1 MLTKT
6 DYLAFKQCPKAYWL
20 KNNPDQCIS
29 KNNSSNSTTIDKG
42 NMVNRVARGL
52 FPGGNLVNYQSH
64 QKMMQE
70 TNELISKGVSI
81 IYEGTFVYN
90 GLLVRCDILTRNSD
104 GWHLYEVKSSTR
116 MKAKFLDDLAIQ
128 TFVLQNNLPIKSV
141 NLVYLNKEYAREGKL
156 DLNSLFTIADV
167 TDETAALLPTV
178 DKDIVTM
185 KSIVG
190 QRSYKYDI
198 GNHCEKYAKDD
209 NPCIFIDLC
218 WSHIPSY
225 SVFNLAR
232 IGKKKFDLYQ
242 SGILKIE
249 DIPDEYK
256 LTKTQQIQ
264 VTALKENKD
273 IINKAVITEFMSQ
286 FHFPLY
292 FLDFETFQQPIPLFK
307 GVKPYQQIPFQ
318 YSLHILEDEN
328 SLEEHREFLATAGKD
343 PRRDLAERLV
353 EDIPLD
359 VCSIVYNQKFEKMV
373 LKNLAESFPDL
384 ADHLMNIHDNIVD
397 LMIPFEKKWVYRN
410 EMKGSSSIK
419 NVLPALLPGI
429 AELDYHKLTIQN
441 GSMAMEVYE
450 TLHLRTP
457 EEIETIRTD
466 LLSYCKLDT
475 IAMVRLWQKLA
486 EIRHDE

>member
-1 MLTKT
+1 M
-6 DYLAFKQCPKAYWL
+6 
-20 KNNPDQCIS
+20 
-29 KNNSSNSTTIDKG
+29 
-42 NMVNRVARGL
+42 
-52 FPGGNLVNYQSH
+52 
-64 QKMMQE
+64 
-70 TNELISKGVSI
+70 
-81 IYEGTFVYN
+81 
-90 GLLVRCDILTRNSD
+90 
-104 GWHLYEVKSSTR
+104 KSSTR

-128 TFVLQNNLPIKSV
+128 AFVLQNNLPIKSV
-141 NLVYLNKEYAREGKL
+141 NFVYLNKGYAREDEL
-156 DLNSLFTIADV
+156 DLYSLFTIADV
-167 TDETAALLPTV
+167 TEETTTLQPTV

-190 QRSYKYDI
+190 KRSYKYDI
-198 GNHCEKYAKDD
+198 GNHCEKYGKDD
-209 NPCIFIDLC
+209 NPCIFVNQC
-218 WSHIPSY
+218 WSHIPNY

-232 IGKKKFDLYQ
+232 IGKKKFDLFQ
-242 SGILKIE
+242 NGIIKIE
-249 DIPDEYK
+249 NIPDEYK

-264 VTALKENKD
+264 VTALKDNKD
-273 IINKAVITEFMSQ
+273 IINKAEITEFMSK
-286 FHFPLY
+286 FYSPLY

-307 GVKPYQQIPFQ
+307 GIKPYQQIPFQ
-318 YSLHILEDEN
+318 YSLHILEDE
-328 SLEEHREFLATAGKD
+328 SSPEEHREFLATAGKD
-343 PRRDLAERLV
+343 PRRELAEKLV

-410 EMKGSSSIK
+410 KMKGSSSIK

-429 AELDYHKLTIQN
+429 AELEYNNLTIQN

-457 EEIETIRTD
+457 DEIETIRKD

-475 IAMVRLWQKLA
+475 LAMVRLWQKIA
-486 EIRHDE
+486 ELSQDD